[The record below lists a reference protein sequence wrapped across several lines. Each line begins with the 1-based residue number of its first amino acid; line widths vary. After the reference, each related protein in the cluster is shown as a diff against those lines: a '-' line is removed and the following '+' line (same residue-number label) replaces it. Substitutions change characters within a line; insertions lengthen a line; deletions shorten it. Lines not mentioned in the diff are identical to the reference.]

1 MKKSV
6 HILLTAVCVLMCLCL
21 PFILCSAS
29 SMAEGAEEEK
39 AAGAKA
45 LPVDFSAGSVPDP
58 EGWTENGYSDDT
70 ITVRAETREEDGV
83 IWRIVYVDIAHP
95 SQLRTATAGKLSST
109 KVARPSSMAE
119 SKNAI
124 AAING
129 DYFSNDPNKTTF
141 EYRQGQKIRQKTNK
155 KKDLLIIDMDG
166 NFHTFIKCG
175 ADGKAELEKY
185 LDEGGTIMDAFTFG
199 PVLVKGGMRMR
210 MDTEYGYNPNGREPR
225 AAIGQMGELSYV
237 LVVAEGRSASS
248 DGVTHQ
254 ELADF
259 MFGLGCIEAFNLDG
273 GNSATLIFHGDFY
286 MNRTPSSERSQ
297 SDIIYFA
304 SAREAE

>member
-1 MKKSV
+1 MKKSLR
-6 HILLTAVCVLMCLCL
+6 ILLSALCVLMCLCL

-29 SMAEGAEEEK
+29 SLAEGAEAV
-39 AAGAKA
+39 AAEPRA
-45 LPVDFSAGSVPDP
+45 LPVDFTGGSVPDP
-58 EGWTENGYSDDT
+58 DGWTGDGYSDET
-70 ITVRAETREEDGV
+70 ITVRTETREEEGV
-83 IWRIVYVDIAHP
+83 VWRIIYVDIAHP
-95 SQLRTATAGKLSST
+95 SQLRTATAGKLTSS
-109 KVARPSSMAE
+109 KVAKPSSMAE

-175 ADGKAELEKY
+175 AEGKADLEAY
-185 LDEGGTIMDAFTFG
+185 LDGGTIMDAFTFG
-199 PVLVKGGMRMR
+199 PVLVKDGTRLT

-237 LVVAEGRSASS
+237 LVIAEGRSNDSE
-248 DGVTHQ
+248 GVTHQ

-259 MFGLGCIEAFNLDG
+259 MFELGCDEAFNLDG
-273 GNSATLIFHGDFY
+273 GNSATLIFHGEFY
-286 MNRTPSSERSQ
+286 MDRSAASERAQ

>member
-1 MKKSV
+1 MKKSARIV
-6 HILLTAVCVLMCLCL
+6 LSVLCVLMCLCL
-21 PFILCSAS
+21 PFILCSATS
-29 SMAEGAEEEK
+29 LAEE
-39 AAGAKA
+39 AVKA

-58 EGWTENGYSDDT
+58 DGWTEDGYSDET
-70 ITVRAETREEDGV
+70 ITVRTETREEEGV
-83 IWRIVYVDIAHP
+83 IWRIIYADIAHP
-95 SQLRTATAGKLSST
+95 SQLRTATAGKLTSS
-109 KVARPSSMAE
+109 KVALPSSMAE

-124 AAING
+124 AAINS

-141 EYRQGQKIRQKTNK
+141 EYRQGEKIRQKTNK
-155 KKDLLIIDMDG
+155 KKDLLIIDMEG

-175 ADGKAELEKY
+175 ADGKAALEEY
-185 LDEGGTIMDAFTFG
+185 LNGGGTIMDAFTFG
-199 PVLVKGGMRMR
+199 PVLVQEGNRLT
-210 MDTEYGYNPNGREPR
+210 MDTEYGYNPNGNEPR

-237 LVVAEGRSASS
+237 MVVAEGRSSAS

-259 MFGLGCIEAFNLDG
+259 MFELGCVEAFNLDG
-273 GNSATLIFHGDFY
+273 GNSTTLIFHGEFY
-286 MNRTPSSERSQ
+286 MNRSASSERAQ